1 MAFKFKAKLEE
12 ALLSALRGLRDFAY
26 SRPSSFGS
34 PRSLRARPRIGI
46 ALGGGFARGL
56 AHIGVLKVLIRNGI
70 PIDAMAG
77 TSAGSVVA
85 AGFASGLTIEE
96 LIEQA
101 HKIRWNGFARW
112 TVARLGLATNER
124 MGTALRR
131 VLRCTRF
138 EDLRIPLA
146 VVATD
151 ISTGEPVTFRR
162 GDLIPVLRAS
172 CSFPG
177 LFTPVEYEGRTL
189 VDGAIVGSV
198 PALALREFGVDKI
211 IAVHLKANGRHSPTN
226 IFQVIGQSFRIA
238 EAVNQAAWRE
248 HCDLVIEPDVTE
260 FKSDVTEFKWDD
272 FERADE
278 LIRAGERAALK
289 ALPALRALLE
299 PQLQLAV
306 ALPIAAR

>member
-1 MAFKFKAKLEE
+1 MAFKLKTKLEE
-12 ALLSALRGLRDFAY
+12 ALLSALRSLRDFAY
-26 SRPSSFGS
+26 SRPASFGS

-177 LFTPVEYEGRTL
+177 LFTPVEYEGKRARS
-189 VDGAIVGSV
+189 GA
-198 PALALREFGVDKI
+198 AGVW
-211 IAVHLKANGRHSPTN
+211 S
-226 IFQVIGQSFRIA
+226 
-238 EAVNQAAWRE
+238 
-248 HCDLVIEPDVTE
+248 
-260 FKSDVTEFKWDD
+260 
-272 FERADE
+272 
-278 LIRAGERAALK
+278 
-289 ALPALRALLE
+289 
-299 PQLQLAV
+299 
-306 ALPIAAR
+306 

>member
-1 MAFKFKAKLEE
+1 MAFKLKTKLEE
-12 ALLSALRGLRDFAY
+12 ALLSALRSLRDFAY
-26 SRPSSFGS
+26 SRPASFGS

-70 PIDAMAG
+70 PIDALAG

-101 HKIRWNGFARW
+101 RKIRWNGFARW

-177 LFTPVEYEGRTL
+177 LFTPVEYEGRML

-198 PALALREFGVDKI
+198 PALALRDFGVDKI

-226 IFQVIGQSFRIA
+226 IFQVIGQSFHIV

-248 HCDLVIEPDVTE
+248 HCDLVIEP
-260 FKSDVTEFKWDD
+260 DVTEFKWDD

-306 ALPIAAR
+306 APPIAAR